1 MKKKMKGKLSL
12 SKFQIAKLN
21 NPRTIL
27 GGNDTDD
34 VTKTITKTK
43 LTEKCPTIPT
53 SPTKPEQ

>member
-1 MKKKMKGKLSL
+1 MKGKLSL